1 MKKVQRKEEKIMNM
15 KRLKDESERKVGKSN
30 MQGVGR
36 EGVGEEKKIDR

>member
-30 MQGVGR
+30 M
-36 EGVGEEKKIDR
+36 